1 MKKLSE
7 LDLMVANL
15 FTEHGID
22 LLRLAA
28 GESDDVAAMLDVL
41 IPELER
47 ILRRLDLTTAAKRDV
62 NAALSEARELF
73 ATQYGAVAEHMKKQL
88 HGVAAVSAAQAVEPI
103 NASLGQ
109 RLMRSISENRLSR
122 AVANMVIQGAPS
134 ADWWGRQ
141 GAAAAFR
148 FSQLVRAGFA
158 SGQTTDEIVRQVVGS
173 KGQDP
178 GILAVSKREARAL
191 VHTSIQTVANQSRME
206 VFQANSG
213 DNGPVRGYRQISTL
227 DSHTTVICMAYDM
240 KTWDLEYRP
249 VGHDLPYNTGC
260 PRHFGCRSVIVP
272 WLKTYRELGLDIDEI
287 ESTRASM
294 DGQVSDRL
302 DFGEWLK
309 GKSQAFQDE
318 KLGPGRADLW
328 RRGVITLSD
337 LLDLRGNPLTLE
349 QLKAQAK

>member
-1 MKKLSE
+1 MNALE
-7 LDLMVANL
+7 LMLAEL
-15 FTEHGID
+15 YTEHGID

-47 ILRRLDLTTAAKRDV
+47 ILRRLDLTAAAKRDID
-62 NAALSEARELF
+62 AALKEARALF
-73 ATQYGAVAEHMKKQL
+73 ATQYGAVADSMLTRLQDLARIDGQFAVESLGKVVSHRLK
-88 HGVAAVSAAQAVEPI
+88 AVSA
-103 NASLGQ
+103 
-109 RLMRSISENRLSR
+109 NRLSR

-134 ADWWGRQ
+134 ADWWSRQ

-158 SGQTTDEIVRQVVGS
+158 SGQTTDEIVRQVVG
-173 KGQDP
+173 GRDEP

-272 WLKTYRELGLDIDEI
+272 WMKTYRELGLDIDEI

-309 GKSQAFQDE
+309 GKSRAFQDE

>member
-1 MKKLSE
+1 MNALE
-7 LDLMVANL
+7 LMLAEL
-15 FTEHGID
+15 YTEHGID
-22 LLRLAA
+22 LLRLGA

-47 ILRRLDLTTAAKRDV
+47 ILRRLDLTAAAKRDID
-62 NAALSEARELF
+62 AALKEARALF
-73 ATQYGAVAEHMKKQL
+73 VTQYGAVADSMLTRLQDLARIEGQF
-88 HGVAAVSAAQAVEPI
+88 AVE
-103 NASLGQ
+103 SLGKVIGR
-109 RLMRSISENRLSR
+109 RLKAISENRLSR

-158 SGQTTDEIVRQVVGS
+158 AGQTTDEIVRQVVG
-173 KGQDP
+173 GRDEP

-309 GKSQAFQDE
+309 GKSRAFQDE

>member
-1 MKKLSE
+1 MNALE
-7 LDLMVANL
+7 LMLAEL
-15 FTEHGID
+15 YTEHGID

-47 ILRRLDLTTAAKRDV
+47 ILRRLDLTAAAKRDID
-62 NAALSEARELF
+62 AALKEARVLF
-73 ATQYGAVAEHMKKQL
+73 ATQYGAVADSMLTRLQDLARIEGQF
-88 HGVAAVSAAQAVEPI
+88 AVE
-103 NASLGQ
+103 SLGKVIG
-109 RLMRSISENRLSR
+109 RRFKAISENRLSR

-134 ADWWGRQ
+134 ADWWSRQ

-158 SGQTTDEIVRQVVGS
+158 SGQTTDEIVRQVVGG

>member
-1 MKKLSE
+1 MNALE
-7 LDLMVANL
+7 LMLAEL
-15 FTEHGID
+15 YTEHGID

-47 ILRRLDLTTAAKRDV
+47 ILRRLDLTAAAKRDID
-62 NAALSEARELF
+62 AALKEARALF
-73 ATQYGAVAEHMKKQL
+73 ATQYGAVADSMLTRLQDLARIEGQF
-88 HGVAAVSAAQAVEPI
+88 AVE
-103 NASLGQ
+103 SLGKVIGR
-109 RLMRSISENRLSR
+109 RLKAVSENRLSR

-191 VHTSIQTVANQSRME
+191 VHTSIQRVANQSRME
-206 VFQANSG
+206 VFKANSG

-272 WLKTYRELGLDIDEI
+272 WMKTYRELGLDIDEI

-302 DFGEWLK
+302 DFGEGLK

>member
-1 MKKLSE
+1 MNALE
-7 LDLMVANL
+7 LMLAEL
-15 FTEHGID
+15 YTEHGID
-22 LLRLAA
+22 LLRLGA

-47 ILRRLDLTTAAKRDV
+47 ILRRLDLTAAATRDI
-62 NAALSEARELF
+62 NAALKEARALF
-73 ATQYGAVAEHMKKQL
+73 ATQYGAVADSMLTRLQDLARIEGQFAVESLGKVIGRRLK
-88 HGVAAVSAAQAVEPI
+88 AVSA
-103 NASLGQ
+103 
-109 RLMRSISENRLSR
+109 NRLSR

-309 GKSQAFQDE
+309 GKSRAFQDE

>member
-1 MKKLSE
+1 MNALE
-7 LDLMVANL
+7 LMLAEL
-15 FTEHGID
+15 YTEHGID

-47 ILRRLDLTTAAKRDV
+47 ILRRLDLTAAAKRDID
-62 NAALSEARELF
+62 AALKEARALF
-73 ATQYGAVAEHMKKQL
+73 ATQYGAVADSMLTRLQDLARIEGQF
-88 HGVAAVSAAQAVEPI
+88 AVE
-103 NASLGQ
+103 SLGKVIGR
-109 RLMRSISENRLSR
+109 RLKAVSENRLSR

-158 SGQTTDEIVRQVVGS
+158 SGQTTDEIVRQVVG
-173 KGQDP
+173 GRDEP
-178 GILAVSKREARAL
+178 GILAASKREARAL

-287 ESTRASM
+287 ESARASM

-309 GKSQAFQDE
+309 GKSRAFQDE

>member
-1 MKKLSE
+1 MNALE
-7 LDLMVANL
+7 LMLAEL
-15 FTEHGID
+15 YTEHGID

-47 ILRRLDLTTAAKRDV
+47 ILRRLDLTAAAKRDID
-62 NAALSEARELF
+62 AALKEARALF
-73 ATQYGAVAEHMKKQL
+73 ATQYGAVADSMLTRLQDLARIEGQF
-88 HGVAAVSAAQAVEPI
+88 AVE
-103 NASLGQ
+103 SLGKVIGR
-109 RLMRSISENRLSR
+109 RLKAVSENRLSR

-134 ADWWGRQ
+134 ADWWSRQ

-240 KTWDLEYRP
+240 KTWDLEYHP
-249 VGHDLPYNTGC
+249 VGHNLPYNTGC

-349 QLKAQAK
+349 QLKAR

>member
-1 MKKLSE
+1 MNALE
-7 LDLMVANL
+7 LMLAEL
-15 FTEHGID
+15 YTEHGID

-47 ILRRLDLTTAAKRDV
+47 ILRRLDLTAAAKRDID
-62 NAALSEARELF
+62 AALKEARALF
-73 ATQYGAVAEHMKKQL
+73 ATQYGAVADSMLTRLQDLARIEGQF
-88 HGVAAVSAAQAVEPI
+88 AVE
-103 NASLGQ
+103 SLGKVIGR
-109 RLMRSISENRLSR
+109 RLKAVSENRLSR

-173 KGQDP
+173 RDGP
-178 GILAVSKREARAL
+178 GILAVSKREARTL